1 MRRARAL
8 AAATAVACA
17 ATASIG
23 SIGSTASTASTGSLA
38 APATT
43 VRNVKIGDNYFV
55 RDGAART
62 VTVSRDT
69 RVKWLW
75 RGDAPH
81 NVTVSRGPLK
91 FHSKTMRTGS
101 YAKLMRRAG
110 TYKIVCTIHGAGDQS
125 MTLRVRG

>member
-1 MRRARAL
+1 MKRAAAL
-8 AAATAVACA
+8 AATAAMACA
-17 ATASIG
+17 T
-23 SIGSTASTASTGSLA
+23 LA

-43 VRNVKIGDNYFV
+43 ATLRNVKVGDNYFV

-62 VTVSRDT
+62 VTVSRNT

-81 NVTVSRGPLK
+81 NVTVRRGPVR

-101 YAKLMRRAG
+101 YSKLMRRAG
-110 TYKIVCTIHGAGDQS
+110 TYRIVCTIHGASDQS
-125 MTLRVRG
+125 MTLRVRTRR